1 MPIINCLSC
10 GDDNIEISYN
20 HKLRKY
26 TLTCFNC
33 DSFIKITKKQAD
45 YRCPECESKNIVHDD
60 LETVCGDC
68 GLVLSATI
76 SYVAGFKIK
85 LDWGLIL

>member
-1 MPIINCLSC
+1 MPILNCPYC
-10 GDDNIEISYN
+10 NNKDIEISYN
-20 HKLRKY
+20 HKLRQY

-33 DSFIKITKKQAD
+33 NNYIKINKKQAD
-45 YRCPECESKNIVHDD
+45 LKCPECESRDIRHDD
-60 LETVCGDC
+60 SESYCGEC

-76 SYVAGFKIK
+76 SYVGGFMIK

>member
-1 MPIINCLSC
+1 MSILNCPC
-10 GDDNIEISYN
+10 CDDDDIEISYN

-45 YRCPECESKNIVHDD
+45 FKCPECESRNIVHDD
-60 LETVCGDC
+60 CESYCRDC
-68 GLVLSATI
+68 GMVLSATI